1 MSDPGQSG
9 QTQDL
14 SALIGSR
21 ICHDLISPLGAIG
34 NGLELLQMSGA
45 SEGPEMALIAESVES
60 ANARIR
66 FFRIAFGDAQTNQMI
81 KGAELRGAL
90 HGSYQGS
97 RLVINWQPEDMLRSD
112 AKKAFLTLQCLETA
126 MPYGGSVQVTGRP
139 GEFVYTGTADRFAF
153 DEMLWNGLAGTA
165 PLDGLRPAQVQFA
178 LLREMGRSSGRP
190 IRVARTDERTLTVHT

>member
-1 MSDPGQSG
+1 MSDPGQAG
-9 QTQDL
+9 QAQDL

-66 FFRIAFGDAQTNQMI
+66 FFRIAYGDAQVNQMI

-90 HGSYQGS
+90 HGSYQGG
-97 RLVINWQPEDMLRSD
+97 RLVIDWQPEDMLRSD

-126 MPYGGSVQVTGRP
+126 MPYGGTIRVTGQP
-139 GEFVYTGTADRFAF
+139 GALVYTGTAQRFAF

-165 PLDGLRPAQVQFA
+165 PLDHLRPAQVQFA
-178 LLREMGRSSGRP
+178 LLRELGQVTGRP
-190 IRVARTDERTLTVHT
+190 IRVVRTDETTLSVQT